1 MSSGPTNTENPGSS
15 KQQSMVRIH
24 TAESTRVPGQWS
36 SNQGKSI
43 LSVSLIAKHERETGL
58 NSSTMQM
65 NWQQRPVSQTLYDR
79 LYSATALFNL
89 RNLRSSV
96 TLRIR

>member
-1 MSSGPTNTENPGSS
+1 MSSGPTNAENPGSS

-43 LSVSLIAKHERETGL
+43 LSVSLNCLARKGNRFIF
-58 NSSTMQM
+58 
-65 NWQQRPVSQTLYDR
+65 LYHGTT
-79 LYSATALFNL
+79 TAVTHGSVAN
-89 RNLRSSV
+89 RSG
-96 TLRIR
+96 

>member
-1 MSSGPTNTENPGSS
+1 MSSGPTNAENPGSS

-43 LSVSLIAKHERETGL
+43 LSGRLKCDPRKGNWFKFQYHVDELATEA
-58 NSSTMQM
+58 SS
-65 NWQQRPVSQTLYDR
+65 RTLHDR
-79 LYSATALFNL
+79 LSSATALVNL
-89 RNLRSSV
+89 RNLGSNVR
-96 TLRIR
+96 LRTR

>member
-43 LSVSLIAKHERETGL
+43 LSASLTCFARKGNRFRFLYHADELVTEAAKA
-58 NSSTMQM
+58 
-65 NWQQRPVSQTLYDR
+65 D
-79 LYSATALFNL
+79 
-89 RNLRSSV
+89 
-96 TLRIR
+96 TLR